1 MPASGAQFNS
11 SLIGARS
18 PLPTR
23 PALTDPNAAFT
34 PSSVASGFAG
44 ATNPFS
50 PKPPAAPPPLQNP
63 GNNLVNPGYDEQA
76 LNVTQ
81 NRLLEDPFGN
91 VQKNL
96 AGQAGQSSAG
106 QNYMNQNLG
115 TLDGPGQGDQYWQQQ
130 AGQFNNPFA
139 GEQYTRESTQNFSPT
154 GAAGAFNDQAQGQ
167 YDNFTGYTGAGNAQG
182 QYGASSAQIGNGTQG
197 QNNMADIAS
206 GYGANGQYNGQNLA
220 AGQYSQTQGAFG
232 DMPLP
237 DSADP
242 YYDRAIQLGTQSYNQ
257 GAAGRGVYGSSEA
270 LSGVGNIIT
279 DLNAKRAQTTFGNQ
293 MAINQEQRAR
303 QELLGNQARMGDLS
317 GTDAFAANM
326 KGVETY
332 GNLNNQMGQLQNQS
346 MDILGNQANAAD
358 TQRTN
363 AQNSSIAGMS
373 ALGNI
378 ANNADR
384 AETDRYTASNTAMNN
399 ADQTQLDRVRTG
411 ADIAFKGDENAR
423 ADYQASNDVAN
434 AANDNRDQG
443 LNTASNIAHTG
454 SQDDLSRV
462 NAFNDQAG
470 DAEGSRIA
478 RQVLQIDAVRNM
490 TKDLQ
495 GVIGGNL
502 QAMFSGSQ
510 EDMENT
516 WNTEIAPYL
525 QEAGYDQQQIGQIYD
540 SINAAAGVVRAS
552 KSKGD

>member
-1 MPASGAQFNS
+1 MPTYGSGGTPAAAFDT
-11 SLIGARS
+11 SLIGSAS
-18 PLPTR
+18 KVASR
-23 PALTDPNAAFT
+23 PAQGNTGIA
-34 PSSVASGFAG
+34 FAG
-44 ATNPFS
+44 GFNGASNPFTT
-50 PKPPAAPPPLQNP
+50 PAPLQDP
-63 GNNLVNPGYDEQA
+63 GNNLVNPGYGEQA
-76 LNVTQ
+76 LNYTQ
-81 NRLLEDPFGN
+81 NRLLEDPYA
-91 VQKNL
+91 QTQQNL
-96 AGQAGQSSAG
+96 ATQAGQPSAG
-106 QNYMNQNLG
+106 QTYLNENLG
-115 TLDGPGQGDQYWQQQ
+115 TLDGPGQGAQYWQGQQ
-130 AGQFNNPFA
+130 GQFNSPFA
-139 GEQYTRESTQNFSPT
+139 GEQYTREATQNFSPT

-182 QYGASSAQIGNGTQG
+182 QYGASSAQIGNGTIG
-197 QNNMADIAS
+197 QNNMANIAS
-206 GYGANGQYNGQNLA
+206 GYGSNGQYTGDNLA
-220 AGQYSQTQGAFG
+220 AGQYAQTQGAFG

-293 MAINQEQRAR
+293 MAIEQEQRAR

-317 GTDAFAANM
+317 GTDAFNANM

-399 ADQTQLDRVRTG
+399 ADQTQLDRAKTG
-411 ADIAFKGDENAR
+411 ADIAFGVDDQNR
-423 ADYQASNDVAN
+423 NNYTASSN
-434 AANDNRDQG
+434 AATAAGTLDNNR
-443 LNTASNIAHTG
+443 LSTASDIAHTG
-454 SQDDLSRV
+454 SQDDLNRL
-462 NAFNDQAG
+462 NAFNDTAQG
-470 DAEGSRIA
+470 AENQRVA
-478 RQVLQIDAVRNM
+478 RQVMQIDAVRNM

-495 GVIGGNL
+495 NVIGGNL

-510 EDMENT
+510 QDMENT

-525 QEAGYDQQQIGQIYD
+525 QEAGYDQQQISQIYD

>member
-1 MPASGAQFNS
+1 MAGSPFDS
-11 SLIGARS
+11 SLVGIRTPIA
-18 PLPTR
+18 TR
-23 PALTDPNAAFT
+23 PAQTSPALAFSSTAAL
-34 PSSVASGFAG
+34 
-44 ATNPFS
+44 
-50 PKPPAAPPPLQNP
+50 PAPRAPVPPLQNP

-81 NRLLEDPFGN
+81 NRLLEDPFAQTQ
-91 VQKNL
+91 QKL
-96 AGQAGQSSAG
+96 AGQASQPSAG
-106 QNYMNQNLG
+106 QNYLNQNLG
-115 TLDGPGQGDQYWQQQ
+115 TLNGPGQGDQYWQQQ

-139 GEQYTRESTQNFSPT
+139 GEQYTREATQNFSPT
-154 GAAGAFNDQAQGQ
+154 GASGAFNDQAQGQ
-167 YDNFTGYTGAGNAQG
+167 YDNFTGYTGAGNAQS
-182 QYGASSAQIGNGTQG
+182 QYGASYDQIGNGTIG
-197 QNNMADIAS
+197 QNNMANIAS
-206 GYGANGQYNGQNLA
+206 GYGSNGQYTGDNLA
-220 AGQYSQTQGAFG
+220 AGQYAQTQGAFG

-358 TQRTN
+358 TQRTA

-399 ADQTQLDRVRTG
+399 ADRTQLDRAKTG
-411 ADIAFKGDENAR
+411 ADIAFGVDDQNR
-423 ADYQASNDVAN
+423 NDYTASSN
-434 AANDNRDQG
+434 AATAAGTLDNNR
-443 LNTASNIAHTG
+443 LSTASDIAHTG
-454 SQDDLSRV
+454 SQDDLNRV
-462 NAFNDQAG
+462 NAFNDQAS
-470 DAEGSRIA
+470 DAETSRVTRQIA
-478 RQVLQIDAVRNM
+478 QIESVRNM
-490 TKDLQ
+490 SSDLRSML
-495 GVIGGNL
+495 GSNL
-502 QAMFSGSQ
+502 AGLVNGSQ
-510 EDMENT
+510 EDFEN
-516 WNTEIAPYL
+516 WFNADMASALE
-525 QEAGYDQQQIGQIYD
+525 EAGYDQNQID
-540 SINAAAGVVRAS
+540 SLRKDIGAGLGVYKAVKEES
-552 KSKGD
+552 KD